1 MPAHGSHQ
9 APGFQAALAALHARG
24 AVQLPGRPSD
34 LTSRWLRRRRIAL
47 AVMAGVAVL
56 GVAALATGIALAHVG
71 AWALVAVLGAALLF
85 VGGVSAGLLLFATRL
100 LRDRVRSE
108 RLPVVL
114 GPDGVVL
121 RGIGPIPWGDLA
133 PPVSQR
139 ILVKND
145 IGGTGAFMPLTP
157 VGRERANA
165 HPTWWTQ
172 RVGPRPYLHVEVSH
186 LLLPGIDGLTEADT
200 MDLFRA
206 AHAMHGSARG

>member
-1 MPAHGSHQ
+1 MPGL
-9 APGFQAALAALHARG
+9 QAALAALGARG

-71 AWALVAVLGAALLF
+71 AWALVAVLGAAL
-85 VGGVSAGLLLFATRL
+85 
-100 LRDRVRSE
+100 
-108 RLPVVL
+108 PVVL

-165 HPTWWTQ
+165 QPTWWTQ

-200 MDLFRA
+200 MELFRA